1 MDIRFTLAA
10 VQHLPVYLWPWVWW
24 QLFAVKRWCR
34 VNKRKVLWQADENG
48 KVWVTFVSDDPK
60 DLTAWCHQQNK
71 LYRPHWYALYN
82 ESGEMHLSAI
92 HFWMGRIMECGERLM
107 YRAVSQAART
117 TPAIEDSS

>member
-34 VNKRKVLWQADENG
+34 INKRKVLWQADENG

-60 DLTAWCHQQNK
+60 DLTAWFHQQNDI
-71 LYRPHWYALYN
+71 YRPHCYAMYN
-82 ESGEMHLSAI
+82 ESGEMHLGAI

-107 YRAVSQAART
+107 RRVVSRAARVL
-117 TPAIEDSS
+117 PDVQDSS